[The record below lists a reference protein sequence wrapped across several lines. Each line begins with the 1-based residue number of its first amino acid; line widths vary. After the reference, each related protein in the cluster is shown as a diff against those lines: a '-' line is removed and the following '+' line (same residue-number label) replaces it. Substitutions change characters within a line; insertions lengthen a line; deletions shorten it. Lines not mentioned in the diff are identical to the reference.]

1 MTKHKRYDA
10 VFKAKVALEAAKGER
25 TLSELSGRYGVH
37 STVISKWKRELANR
51 AKEIF
56 ETPAKKSATS
66 SKTDPSVKNLHAK
79 IGELTVEKDFLSDK
93 LRHFLEN

>member
-10 VFKAKVALEAAKGER
+10 AFKAKVALEAAKGER

-37 STVISKWKRELANR
+37 STVISKWKGELLGR

-66 SKTDPSVKNLHAK
+66 SKTDPSVKDLHTK

-93 LRHFLEN
+93 LRHYLES

>member
-1 MTKHKRYDA
+1 MTKHKRYA
-10 VFKAKVALEAAKGER
+10 AAFKAKVALEAAKGER
-25 TLSELSGRYGVH
+25 TLSEFSGRYGVH
-37 STVISKWKRELANR
+37 STVISKWKGELLGR

-56 ETPAKKSATS
+56 ETPAKKRETL
-66 SKTDPSVKNLHAK
+66 SKTEPSVKELHAK